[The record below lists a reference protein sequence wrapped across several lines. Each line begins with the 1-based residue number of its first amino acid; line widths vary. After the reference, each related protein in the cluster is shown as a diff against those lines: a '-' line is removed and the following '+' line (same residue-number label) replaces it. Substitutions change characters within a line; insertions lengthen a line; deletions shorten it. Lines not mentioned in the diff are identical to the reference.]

1 MLNPIHPDSRQ
12 CTDTIQSA
20 RQREKNQEKKPH
32 VRDKLHRDQEGID
45 NGVQLLKFTGEDILS
60 TFSAHV
66 ICAWKAII
74 VLNVQGT
81 GKWFGIGRQP
91 SPPPPFNSEIPKKK
105 ILF

>member
-1 MLNPIHPDSRQ
+1 MSG
-12 CTDTIQSA
+12 TIQSA

-45 NGVQLLKFTGEDILS
+45 NGVQLLKFTEFTGEDILS

-91 SPPPPFNSEIPKKK
+91 SPPPLSTLNFPKKK

>member
-1 MLNPIHPDSRQ
+1 MSG
-12 CTDTIQSA
+12 TIQSA

-45 NGVQLLKFTGEDILS
+45 NGVQLLKFTEFTGEDILS